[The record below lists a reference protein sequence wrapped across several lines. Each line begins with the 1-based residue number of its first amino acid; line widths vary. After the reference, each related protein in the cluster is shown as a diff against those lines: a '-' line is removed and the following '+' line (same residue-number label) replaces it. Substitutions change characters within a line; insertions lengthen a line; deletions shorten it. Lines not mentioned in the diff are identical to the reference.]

1 VRTVGE
7 PDEGIGPGD
16 VDDPTPTV
24 LDHPRGRRL
33 RQPERRVEL
42 HVEHPMPVLL
52 GGIDER
58 LARAK
63 SCVDHED
70 VEPAEAFTRSADHFV
85 HRVGGGDVAD
95 DRQRLDT
102 P

>member
-1 VRTVGE
+1 
-7 PDEGIGPGD
+7 
-16 VDDPTPTV
+16 
-24 LDHPRGRRL
+24 
-33 RQPERRVEL
+33 VEL